1 MAVEHEKFK
10 LAQQVAKMA
19 AEMSVF
25 KQGGAIA
32 TPMASSCAPSPNL
45 EADLLHQQ
53 IIKQELDDY
62 PFALPT
68 PRASLGSSAFSPES
82 SSSLS
87 SRSPSPS
94 NALGI
99 ETITTS
105 PDMTQHPAEML
116 CGLPCQ
122 SGVWLASIPPTSRDE
137 AQRYQQAQMM
147 LLISTHLFS
156 LTLISAVYSNLLH
169 PLHRIFNSLRT
180 GSSLLKTAPAQASML
195 SLLIRWLISTPANL
209 TPTMT
214 SNFSKSTRT
223 AKPLTTSSTQ
233 TKIPTNLRSTSN
245 TSLRPKPTIRISML
259 RRLLLCSPALA
270 RPLRAATGRA
280 MRLKT
285 NHALRRTSI
294 GNRKGVS
301 KNGRR
306 R

>member
-25 KQGGAIA
+25 KQGGTIL
-32 TPMASSCAPSPNL
+32 TPVASSGAPSPNL

-53 IIKQELDDY
+53 IIKQELDDF

-68 PRASLGSSAFSPES
+68 PQASLASTFSPES
-82 SSSLS
+82 SASFS

-94 NALGI
+94 NALGL
-99 ETITTS
+99 EAMTTS

-122 SGVWLASIPPTSRDE
+122 SGAWLASTPPMTRDA
-137 AQRYQQAQMM
+137 AQRSQQAQMM
-147 LLISTHLFS
+147 LLYSTHLFS
-156 LTLISAVYSNLLH
+156 LTLSSAVYSNLLH
-169 PLHRIFNSLRT
+169 PLHLIFNSLRT
-180 GSSLLKTAPAQASML
+180 GSPIPTIAPQKAPML
-195 SLLIRWLISTPANL
+195 FLLIRWLILTPANL
-209 TPTMT
+209 ISTTTKSRSSKPPTT
-214 SNFSKSTRT
+214 TK
-223 AKPLTTSSTQ
+223 LTTSSTKTKTQ
-233 TKIPTNLRSTSN
+233 TNPKTTSS
-245 TSLRPKPTIRISML
+245 TSLRPKPTVRISML

-270 RPLRAATGRA
+270 RPLRAATARA

-285 NHALRRTSI
+285 SHALRRTSI
-294 GNRKGVS
+294 GNRTSVS
-301 KNGRR
+301 NSSRR